1 MSDQSAKPVAAVVSE
16 PATEEQ
22 TEAQAAETVATQAA
36 ADASNDADD
45 RESSEAAAASEEATN
60 LRKENLK
67 NLKKVGTLHFVAV
80 IAALTLF
87 GAAHTWALS
96 SGIALALVVSV
107 AAAYIAGT
115 VLSGI
120 LHEYGHFSGAA
131 LSGAPHKVL
140 EKPARYF
147 FMFNFDMKAGSTT
160 QAIWMSW
167 GGLLGSWLLVA
178 GLFLLLPMN
187 GWAPAALVATALG
200 NAVNA
205 SAFEVPVIMQTR
217 ATGEFEKALYGRL
230 ESPGLVKMPGIV
242 AGLLAFALLT

>member
-1 MSDQSAKPVAAVVSE
+1 MSDQSAKPVAAVV
-16 PATEEQ
+16 
-22 TEAQAAETVATQAA
+22 TEAESEERLEAGEANPEAGNE
-36 ADASNDADD
+36 ADAESKADATDGTD
-45 RESSEAAAASEEATN
+45 VRAQ
-60 LRKENLK
+60 NLK

-80 IAALTLF
+80 VAALTLF
-87 GAAHTWALS
+87 GAAHTWAAS
-96 SGIALALVVSV
+96 SGLALALVVAV

-120 LHEYGHFSGAA
+120 VHEYGHYTGTV

-147 FMFNFDMKAGSTT
+147 FMFNFDMKEGTT
-160 QAIWMSW
+160 KQALWLSW
-167 GGLLGSWLLVA
+167 GGVLGSWLLVV
-178 GLFLLLPMN
+178 GLFLALPMD
-187 GWAPAALVATALG
+187 GWASAALVATVLG

-205 SAFEVPVIMQTR
+205 SVFEVPVIRKTM

-230 ESPGLVKMPGIV
+230 ESPGLVKMPGII

>member
-1 MSDQSAKPVAAVVSE
+1 MSDQSAKPVAAIVAEADTTEVEGAAKPDAE
-16 PATEEQ
+16 PAM
-22 TEAQAAETVATQAA
+22 QAEGE
-36 ADASNDADD
+36 ASN
-45 RESSEAAAASEEATN
+45 EAAAESVVDTAGVPSQN
-60 LRKENLK
+60 LE

-80 IAALTLF
+80 VAALTLF
-87 GAAHTWALS
+87 GAAQTWSLT
-96 SGIALALVVSV
+96 SGLALALVVAV

-120 LHEYGHFSGAA
+120 LHEYGHYSGAV

-147 FMFNFDMKAGSTT
+147 FMFNFDMKESSTR
-160 QAIWMSW
+160 QALWMSW
-167 GGLLGSWLLVA
+167 GGLAGSWLLVA
-178 GLFLLLPMN
+178 GLFVLLPME
-187 GWAPAALVATALG
+187 GWASAALVATVLG

-205 SAFEVPVIMQTR
+205 SVFEIPIIQKTR
-217 ATGEFEKALYGRL
+217 STGEFEKALYGRL